1 MLQVV
6 LNSKEEISNNLTYIT
21 LQQHEMPTQQY
32 AAYSVFST
40 FFLSA
45 AGLQQQ
51 DNSQFYSFAT
61 CKTQAHKHVQNKTQ
75 KGARN
80 RRSKT
85 RKKKKERQNIK

>member
-1 MLQVV
+1 
-6 LNSKEEISNNLTYIT
+6 
-21 LQQHEMPTQQY
+21 MPTQQY

-61 CKTQAHKHVQNKTQ
+61 CKTQPHKHAQNKTQ

-80 RRSKT
+80 RTS
-85 RKKKKERQNIK
+85 KKKEKKKGAEYKVNIFAEGWF